1 MLRMGRDQASDA
13 LGQSGEKVA
22 KKWRKSGEKVAKKR
36 CRKWQRFLTLSP
48 HHLVTG
54 ELDVHLSV
62 ALHERRERPFRLSQN
77 L

>member
-13 LGQSGEKVA
+13 PGQ
-22 KKWRKSGEKVAKKR
+22 SGEKVAKKR

>member
-1 MLRMGRDQASDA
+1 MLQMGRDQASGA
-13 LGQSGEKVA
+13 LGQSGEK
-22 KKWRKSGEKVAKKR
+22 KR
-36 CRKWQRFLTLSP
+36 CRQWQRFLTLSP